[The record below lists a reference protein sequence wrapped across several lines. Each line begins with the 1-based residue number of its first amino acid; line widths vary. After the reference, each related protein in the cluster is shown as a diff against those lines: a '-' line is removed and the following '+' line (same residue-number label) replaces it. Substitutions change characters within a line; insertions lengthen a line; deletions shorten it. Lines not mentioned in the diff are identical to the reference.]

1 MTKPADLIDYLFDG
15 KSTRLATE
23 LHQWMDD
30 SGRFITFVDTY
41 RDKIRKKIRT
51 ADDAGRS
58 QDLRAELEVA
68 YRLLGD
74 RRLEVEYEPY
84 ASLKARGADFA
95 VTYRANLVFNIEVAR
110 MRAEEGYFAEPARN
124 EERVLRIVLEKLGQ
138 MQTNIPNLLVIHV
151 LEDVAKT
158 IALEE
163 LMQGMKNRADK
174 RDASFYSHS
183 RYSTPGEFYIDFLR
197 LSGVLFW
204 EPNAQQ
210 WINKQA
216 KVGLDDKVMK
226 LVRSIVM
233 NG

>member
-1 MTKPADLIDYLFDG
+1 MFSKTWQK
-15 KSTRLATE
+15 RLP
-23 LHQWMDD
+23 W
-30 SGRFITFVDTY
+30 
-41 RDKIRKKIRT
+41 
-51 ADDAGRS
+51 
-58 QDLRAELEVA
+58 
-68 YRLLGD
+68 
-74 RRLEVEYEPY
+74 
-84 ASLKARGADFA
+84 
-95 VTYRANLVFNIEVAR
+95 
-110 MRAEEGYFAEPARN
+110 
-124 EERVLRIVLEKLGQ
+124 
-138 MQTNIPNLLVIHV
+138 
-151 LEDVAKT
+151 
-158 IALEE
+158 
-163 LMQGMKNRADK
+163 KNRADK